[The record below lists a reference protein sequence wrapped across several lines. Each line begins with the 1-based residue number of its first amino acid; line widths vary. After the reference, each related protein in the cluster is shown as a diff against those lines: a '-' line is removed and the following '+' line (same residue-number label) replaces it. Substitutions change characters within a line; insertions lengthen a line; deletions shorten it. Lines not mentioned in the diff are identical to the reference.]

1 MVLAETLPESAGTWI
16 AGRRK
21 GRIAILFS
29 TLPYTAHTHPTGKG
43 ARAATVLEAV
53 ADMRNKV
60 NENLSS
66 LVSLTNEREK

>member
-1 MVLAETLPESAGTWI
+1 MVLAETLAESAGTWI

-29 TLPYTAHTHPTGKG
+29 TLPYTAHTTTGKG

>member
-1 MVLAETLPESAGTWI
+1 MVLAETLAESAGTWI

-29 TLPYTAHTHPTGKG
+29 TLPYTAHTTGKG